1 MEKNFYSVS
10 EYLYRL
16 LNYNE
21 SHGTDLKD
29 MTGTIQP
36 AVIAEAPERR
46 DAAYDEKVMEFYGR
60 YNKKILK
67 AYHNETQAEFA
78 RQVEE
83 LYQEYQ
89 GELDAYEASKEEPQD
104 GADIPEEGEDGGE
117 V

>member
-10 EYLYRL
+10 EYLYRM

-21 SHGTDLKD
+21 AHETDLKD
-29 MTGTIQP
+29 LTGTIQP

-46 DAAYDEKVMEFYGR
+46 DKELDKSVMEFFGR
-60 YNKKILK
+60 YQKKIIK
-67 AYHNETQAEFA
+67 AYDNETLAEFA

-89 GELDAYEASKEEPQD
+89 GELEAYEASKDKAQD
-104 GADIPEEGEDGGE
+104 GADIPEEDEEGSEA
-117 V
+117 

>member
-10 EYLYRL
+10 EYLYRM

-21 SHGTDLKD
+21 AHGTDLKD
-29 MTGTIQP
+29 LATAIQP

-46 DAAYDEKVMEFYGR
+46 DKELDKSVMEFFGR
-60 YNKKILK
+60 YQKKILA
-67 AYHNETQAEFA
+67 AYHDETQAEFA

-89 GELDAYEASKEEPQD
+89 GELEAYEASKDKPQD
-104 GADIPEEGEDGGE
+104 GADIPEEDEEGSET
-117 V
+117 

>member
-10 EYLYRL
+10 EYLYRM

-21 SHGTDLKD
+21 AHGTDLKD
-29 MTGTIQP
+29 LTGTIQP
-36 AVIAEAPERR
+36 AVIAEAPDRR

-67 AYHNETQAEFA
+67 AYHNETQAEFV

-89 GELDAYEASKEEPQD
+89 GELEAYEGSKNEPQD
-104 GADIPEEGEDGGE
+104 GADIPEEEGSEA
-117 V
+117 

>member
-1 MEKNFYSVS
+1 METNFYSVS
-10 EYLYRL
+10 EYLYRM

-21 SHGTDLKD
+21 AHGTDLKD
-29 MTGTIQP
+29 MAMAIQP

-60 YNKKILK
+60 YNKKILE

-89 GELDAYEASKEEPQD
+89 GELEAYEASKDKPQD
-104 GADIPEEGEDGGE
+104 GADIPEEDEEGSEA
-117 V
+117 

>member
-10 EYLYRL
+10 EYLYRM

-21 SHGTDLKD
+21 AHGTDLKD
-29 MTGTIQP
+29 LTGTIQP
-36 AVIAEAPERR
+36 AVIAEAPDRR
-46 DAAYDEKVMEFYGR
+46 DAAYDEKIMEFYGR

-67 AYHNETQAEFA
+67 AYENETQAEFA

-89 GELDAYEASKEEPQD
+89 GELAAYEASKDKPQD

-117 V
+117 A

>member
-1 MEKNFYSVS
+1 METNFYSVS
-10 EYLYRL
+10 EYLYRM

-21 SHGTDLKD
+21 AHGTKLPDLA
-29 MTGTIQP
+29 TTIQP

-46 DAAYDEKVMEFYGR
+46 DKELDKAVMEFFGR
-60 YNKKILK
+60 YQKKILT

-89 GELDAYEASKEEPQD
+89 VALEAYEASKNEPQD
-104 GADIPEEGEDGGE
+104 GADTPEEDEEGSEA
-117 V
+117 

>member
-1 MEKNFYSVS
+1 METNFYSVS
-10 EYLYRL
+10 EYLYRM

-21 SHGTDLKD
+21 AHGTKLPDLA
-29 MTGTIQP
+29 TTIQP

-46 DAAYDEKVMEFYGR
+46 DKDYDEKVMEFYGR
-60 YNKKILK
+60 YNKKILT

-89 GELDAYEASKEEPQD
+89 GELEAYEASKDKPQD

-117 V
+117 A

>member
-1 MEKNFYSVS
+1 METNFYSVS
-10 EYLYRL
+10 EYLYRM

-21 SHGTDLKD
+21 AHGTDLKD
-29 MTGTIQP
+29 LATAIQP

-83 LYQEYQ
+83 LYQKYQ
-89 GELDAYEASKEEPQD
+89 GELEAYEASKDKPQD
-104 GADIPEEGEDGGE
+104 GADIPEEGEEGSE
-117 V
+117 A

>member
-1 MEKNFYSVS
+1 METNFYSVS
-10 EYLYRL
+10 EYLYRI

-21 SHGTDLKD
+21 AHKTDLKD
-29 MTGTIQP
+29 MAMAIQP

-60 YNKKILK
+60 HNKKILK

-89 GELDAYEASKEEPQD
+89 GELGCLRGQQG
-104 GADIPEEGEDGGE
+104 GAPGRRRHPRRGRGRQ
-117 V
+117 

>member
-1 MEKNFYSVS
+1 METNFYSVS
-10 EYLYRL
+10 EYLYRM

-21 SHGTDLKD
+21 SHDTDLKD
-29 MTGTIQP
+29 MAMAIQP

-60 YNKKILK
+60 YNKKILT
-67 AYHNETQAEFA
+67 AYHNETQAEFV

-89 GELDAYEASKEEPQD
+89 GELKAYEASKDKPQD

-117 V
+117 A

>member
-1 MEKNFYSVS
+1 METNFYSVS
-10 EYLYRL
+10 EYLYRM

-21 SHGTDLKD
+21 AHETDLKD
-29 MTGTIQP
+29 MAMAIQP

-46 DAAYDEKVMEFYGR
+46 DKELDKSVMEFFGR
-60 YNKKILK
+60 YQKKILK
-67 AYHNETQAEFA
+67 TYHNETQAEFV

-89 GELDAYEASKEEPQD
+89 GELAAYEASKEEPQD